1 MDAIALH
8 AMTKDYSG
16 ERALKG
22 VDLVVAPGTL
32 FGLIGADGAGKSTL
46 LQIVNTLLR
55 PDSGHGEVLGLD
67 LRTGMRAIRRQVGMM
82 TQKFSLYPDLTV
94 LENLEFFAAIFALDK
109 QERRTAIASLLDF
122 TRLGS
127 AADRR
132 AGRLS
137 GGMKQ
142 KLALACAL
150 IHKPRL
156 LVLDEP
162 SVGVDPVTR
171 RDFWAMLKDLQSR
184 DGLTTLVSTPYMDE
198 AERCDGLVFLH
209 KGQVLAQGSPMDL
222 CARMPG
228 RIFRVQGKS
237 VLHWP
242 VDKPA
247 PFPLL
252 RLYAQ
257 AGELRAVL
265 PDQENGIDAVNG
277 AMASLGWGEQIVKVE
292 ETSPNIED
300 VLLSKLL
307 EVA

>member
-16 ERALKG
+16 ERALQG
-22 VDLVVAPGTL
+22 VDLVVRSGTL
-32 FGLIGADGAGKSTL
+32 HGLIGADGAGKSTL

-55 PDSGHGEVLGLD
+55 PDSGQGEVLGLD
-67 LRTGMRAIRRQVGMM
+67 VRTGMRAIRRQVGMM
-82 TQKFSLYPDLTV
+82 TQKFSLYADLTV
-94 LENLEFFAAIFALDK
+94 QENLDFFAAVYALDK
-109 QERRTAIASLLDF
+109 RERRSAIASLLNF
-122 TRLGS
+122 TRLES
-127 AADRR
+127 AAGRR

-171 RDFWAMLKDLQSR
+171 RDFWEMLKDLQLR
-184 DGLTTLVSTPYMDE
+184 DSLTTLVSTPYMDE

-209 KGQVLAQGSPMDL
+209 KGLVLAEGRPSDL
-222 CARMPG
+222 CKQMPG
-228 RIFRVQGKS
+228 RIFRVQGKG

-252 RLYAQ
+252 RLYAL
-257 AGELRAVL
+257 AGELRAVIQ
-265 PDQENGIDAVNG
+265 DQENGVEVVWTALEN
-277 AMASLGWGEQIVKVE
+277 LGWREQIALVE
-292 ETSPNIED
+292 ETSPSIED
-300 VLLSKLL
+300 VLLYKLL